1 MSARW
6 IVGTFD
12 DEACLLKATRAAR
25 EGAFRIDDVYAPY
38 AVHGLSDAMG
48 LKASRLT
55 WVCFLGGLVGAVL
68 ALWFQFWSSSVD
80 WPINVGGKPFDSL
93 PAFVPIAF
101 EITILFAGLGVVA
114 ALFARC
120 GLWPGARKV
129 QPRID
134 ITDDRFVLVLRLE
147 GAQHTVEDARTLLTG
162 EGAVDVTD
170 HLEEV
175 LP

>member
-12 DEACLLKATRAAR
+12 DEARLLHATRQAR
-25 EGAFRIDDVYAPY
+25 ANAYRIDDVYTPY

-55 WVCFLGGLVGAVL
+55 WVCFLMGLTGAVL
-68 ALWFQFWSSSVD
+68 ALGFQVWSSSVD

-93 PAFVPIAF
+93 PAFIPIAF
-101 EITILFAGLGVVA
+101 EITVLFAGLGVVA

-129 QPRID
+129 QPRIE

-147 GAQHTVEDARTLLTG
+147 GARHTVDDARAFLAE
-162 EGAVDVTD
+162 EGAVDVVD
-170 HLEEV
+170 HLEEL